1 MSKKAPQFD
10 KLGARTKLVAA
21 GREFTDYGIVNPAVY
36 HASTITFDDLASYL
50 DKSLPYRYG
59 RRGTPTSRA
68 AEQAVA
74 LLEGAHDA
82 RFCASGMAAISTA
95 LFCFLKAGD
104 HVLMADTVYLPA
116 RDFANGVLANMG
128 VETTF
133 IDPWISAEDLKAA
146 TRPNTRMLYL
156 ESPGSLTFEMIDL
169 PMFVDHAKKHDILV
183 CVDNTWSGG
192 LYFKPLEHGCDISIQ
207 AATKYLVGH
216 SDAML
221 GVVSTTEAVWSQFRT
236 NYEELGQCAGPDDLY
251 LCLRGM
257 RTLDVRLERH
267 MRNALTVAEWLQSR
281 PEVEE
286 VFYPALPGSPGHDI
300 WKRDCTGAS
309 GLLSIW
315 LKPCSGEAFASF
327 IDSLEL
333 FGIGA
338 SWGGYESLVLPFN
351 PAKIRSSTAVD
362 PARQGRTVAHRIGG
376 PGRSDCRSGLQP
388 RCADGCGMSHH
399 AVLYTFGVFAAPAE
413 MPSPSGCP
421 AGRPIRG

>member
-1 MSKKAPQFD
+1 VQIIGRGFRPIFLSFRRGNGMSKKTPQFG
-10 KLGARTKLVAA
+10 KLGARTKLIAA
-21 GREFTDYGIVNPAVY
+21 GRSFTDHGIVNPGVF
-36 HASTITFDDLASYL
+36 HASTITFNTLAEYY

-82 RFCASGMAAISTA
+82 RFCPSGMAAISTA
-95 LFCFLKAGD
+95 LLSLLKAGD

-116 RDFANGVLANMG
+116 REFANGVLANMG
-128 VETTF
+128 IETTF
-133 IDPWISAEDLKAA
+133 IDPCISPEDLSAA
-146 TRPNTRMLYL
+146 IRPSTRMVYV
-156 ESPGSLTFEMIDL
+156 ESPGSLTFEMIDI
-169 PMFVDHAKKHDILV
+169 PAMVEVARKHDVLV

-192 LYFKPLEHGCDISIQ
+192 HYFKPLEHGCDISIQ

-221 GVVSTTEAVWSQFRT
+221 GAVATTEKVWPRFVA
-236 NYEELGQCAGPDDLY
+236 NYEQMGQCAGPDDLY

-267 MRNALTVAEWLQSR
+267 MKNALIIAEWLQSR
-281 PEVEE
+281 PEVDD

-309 GLLSIW
+309 GLLSMW
-315 LKPCSGEAFASF
+315 LKPCSNEAFAAF
-327 IDSLEL
+327 FGQLEL
-333 FGIGA
+333 FGLGS

-351 PAKIRSSTAVD
+351 PQKIRTATAWTRPGKGVRLHIGMED
-362 PARQGRTVAHRIGG
+362 PE
-376 PGRSDCRSGLQP
+376 DLM
-388 RCADGCGMSHH
+388 AD
-399 AVLYTFGVFAAPAE
+399 LT
-413 MPSPSGCP
+413 
-421 AGRPIRG
+421 AGFDAMKTGS